1 MFKSKLCELRKER
14 GMSLCDL
21 SKVTGLSYSV
31 LYDMEKKNR
40 NVTISTAIKVANVL
54 ECKLDDLFDYHRSE

>member
-1 MFKSKLCELRKER
+1 MFTSKLCKIRKER

-21 SKVTGLSYSV
+21 RKATGLAYSL

-54 ECKLDDLFDYHRSE
+54 ECKLNDLFDYQGSE

>member
-1 MFKSKLCELRKER
+1 MFTSKLCKIRKER

-21 SKVTGLSYSV
+21 RKSTGLSYSL

-54 ECKLDDLFDYHRSE
+54 ECKLEDLFDY

>member
-1 MFKSKLCELRKER
+1 MFKSKLCKLRKER
-14 GMSLCDL
+14 GLSLCDL
-21 SKVTGLSYSV
+21 RKTTGLSYSL

-54 ECKLDDLFDYHRSE
+54 ECKLDDLFDWHRSV

>member
-14 GMSLCDL
+14 GMSLYDL
-21 SKVTGLSYSV
+21 RKSTGLSYS
-31 LYDMEKKNR
+31 LLHDMEKKNR

-54 ECKLDDLFDYHRSE
+54 ECKVDDLFDYHRSS